1 MKMAGGKKTR
11 KTNNVLKAW
20 VKFIKKVQKEENIS
34 YRDAMRRAKIRSD
47 KGEKWKTM
55 KGGDGDE
62 MEEMK
67 VSEQEPVAPEGSE
80 IMEIVEDGSKNKE
93 GGIILGGKR
102 RSARR
107 SVRRSAR
114 RSVRKSAKRSARRSS
129 RRH

>member
-55 KGGDGDE
+55 KGGDVDE
-62 MEEMK
+62 ETE
-67 VSEQEPVAPEGSE
+67 VSEPEPVAPEGSE
-80 IMEIVEDGSKNKE
+80 FMKETVKDGSENKE

-102 RSARR
+102 KSARR
-107 SVRRSAR
+107 SVRRSSR